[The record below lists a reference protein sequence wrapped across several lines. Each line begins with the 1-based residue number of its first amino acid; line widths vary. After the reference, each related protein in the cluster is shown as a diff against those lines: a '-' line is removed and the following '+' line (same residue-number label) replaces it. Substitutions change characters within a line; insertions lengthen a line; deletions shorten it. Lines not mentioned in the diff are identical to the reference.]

1 MAPFAKKV
9 PDPWKAFTLPPS
21 DLQNVIL
28 KNIPYVIYVKIVIAA
43 TQLRVFARWCYC
55 HSQNFC
61 VWCDPAFPV
70 MVFHYD

>member
-9 PDPWKAFTLPPS
+9 PDPWKAFTLPRS

-43 TQLRVFARWCYC
+43 TYLRVFAR
-55 HSQNFC
+55 
-61 VWCDPAFPV
+61 
-70 MVFHYD
+70 

>member
-43 TQLRVFARWCYC
+43 TQLRVFAR
-55 HSQNFC
+55 
-61 VWCDPAFPV
+61 
-70 MVFHYD
+70 